1 METQNFQQK
10 VFRINWNTEK
20 DIHLRF
26 PKYDRVLSQ
35 STTNQRKLSRIQG
48 IFYDSLGLISPISLP
63 IKFIL
68 QKLFELK
75 INWDNRIDVETN
87 NFGKNILTPKF

>member
-1 METQNFQQK
+1 MIEFCHNLQPTKENF
-10 VFRINWNTEK
+10 
-20 DIHLRF
+20 H
-26 PKYDRVLSQ
+26 
-35 STTNQRKLSRIQG
+35 
-48 IFYDSLGLISPISLP
+48 DSLGLISPISLP